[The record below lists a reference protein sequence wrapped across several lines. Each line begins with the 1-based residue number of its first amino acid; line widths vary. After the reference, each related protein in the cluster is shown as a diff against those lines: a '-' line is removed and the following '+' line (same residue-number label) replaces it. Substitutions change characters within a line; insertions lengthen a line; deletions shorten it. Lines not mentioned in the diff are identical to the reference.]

1 MKEQLSLHE
10 IQKEELNIL
19 SKTIA
24 FLNKNNIN
32 YYIWAGSLLG
42 AVRHKGFIPWD
53 DDIDI
58 AMERSEYNKFIKL
71 INNGKKIDKNFDVI
85 GFELGNDIWPFV
97 KVINKDV
104 IIEESAGVDN
114 NLWLDIFPLD
124 ASPINNIYY
133 SKLKIIQKLFFI
145 KRNDDMN
152 LSEVSSSKIKLFLK
166 KFIRI
171 LIRPIPIKKI
181 VGSYIKE
188 CSKYNCYDVGYF
200 ANNVWGIFE
209 KERYNASSLK
219 QNKKYKF
226 ESIEVNSLA
235 DSDGWLTLRYGDYMS
250 LPPEEK
256 RQTHEFKAWKVK

>member
-10 IQKEELNIL
+10 IQKEEFNIL
-19 SKTIA
+19 RETIF
-24 FLNKNNIN
+24 FLNQNNIK
-32 YYIWAGSLLG
+32 YYIWAGSFLG
-42 AVRHKGFIPWD
+42 AVRHNGFIPWD

-58 AMERSEYNKFIKL
+58 AMERSEYNKFVKL
-71 INNGKKIDKNFDVI
+71 INEGKQIAKNFDVI
-85 GFELGNDIWPFV
+85 GFEVGNDVWPFV
-97 KVINKDV
+97 KVVNKNV
-104 IIEESAGVDN
+104 VIEESAGVDN
-114 NLWLDIFPLD
+114 NLWLDVFPLD
-124 ASPINNIYY
+124 GSPVNKIYY

-152 LSEVSSSKIKLFLK
+152 LSTFSSSKIKLLLK
-166 KFIRI
+166 KLVKI
-171 LIRPIPIKKI
+171 LIRPISIKKI
-181 VGSYIKE
+181 VKTYIKE

-209 KERYNASSLK
+209 KERYKSSALMK
-219 QNKKYKF
+219 SKKYKF
-226 ESIEVNSLA
+226 ENIDVNGLA